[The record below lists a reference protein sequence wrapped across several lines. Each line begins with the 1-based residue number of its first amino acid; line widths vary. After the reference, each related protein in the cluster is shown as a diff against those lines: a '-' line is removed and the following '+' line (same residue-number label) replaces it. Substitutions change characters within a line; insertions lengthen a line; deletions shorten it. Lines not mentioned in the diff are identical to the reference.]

1 MKRVDVLDFRNLEV
15 VIFNHLTLL
24 DMGFQKQLTSIISR
38 LPKLCR
44 TGLFLSYSNLELS
57 KAELRNPV
65 RVEVRAETKSLI
77 TQHQLKISTL
87 QDTIRPSPEVYC
99 TFSYDNSTGHRV
111 VFQLVLTLHW
121 SHYAKSIFSF
131 CYKKPSQLFDLLI
144 KNKSKKII
152 IYFMTCACAGYLGLF
167 FHISLFSLISLHGK
181 MKQTARQK
189 ALTSFTSLAS
199 GILLCT
205 DVAARGLDI
214 PIADCMMKYDPPQDP
229 NVFIHREEAYVE
241 FLCITRVPLE
251 ERTCVD
257 DTHDVIPQNT
267 TALTFSGG
275 KNLKLGS
282 WAWDMAYSHRCQ
294 SKTPN
299 AVPTVMRKQTAKQR
313 RAAQT
318 IEDEEELA
326 REYHLLKKLKGTI
339 ELHDLRIAI
348 P

>member
-1 MKRVDVLDFRNLEV
+1 MDTTESPNPNRVLTNNRFSDLEPSISEPVLEALTQSGDAWEAIMKRVDVLDFRNLEV
-15 VIFNHLTLL
+15 VE
-24 DMGFQKQLTSIISR
+24 
-38 LPKLCR
+38 
-44 TGLFLSYSNLELS
+44 ELS

-87 QDTIRPSPEVYC
+87 QDTIRPSPE
-99 TFSYDNSTGHRV
+99 
-111 VFQLVLTLHW
+111 
-121 SHYAKSIFSF
+121 
-131 CYKKPSQLFDLLI
+131 
-144 KNKSKKII
+144 NKSKKII

-257 DTHDVIPQNT
+257 DTHDVIPQVRS
-267 TALTFSGG
+267 AAK
-275 KNLKLGS
+275 KNH
-282 WAWDMAYSHRCQ
+282 D
-294 SKTPN
+294 
-299 AVPTVMRKQTAKQR
+299 VM
-313 RAAQT
+313 
-318 IEDEEELA
+318 E
-326 REYHLLKKLKGTI
+326 KGLWTK
-339 ELHDLRIAI
+339 D
-348 P
+348 